1 MVSEL
6 FGLTLK
12 FCNVNFL
19 YQVMWFPYTWVWCNY
34 TPMKK
39 CFLYI
44 QARWVP
50 LFLKQG
56 GFVNQR
62 MNAFIPEQDSWFE
75 QLIKNNTCKSIL
87 VPEGRMSLY
96 SDKVI
101 CIPGVNNALSLGQ
114 VILVPKWRSKWTLYC
129 AQEEK
134 FHRDPFCQGWRMSFF
149 LEKVILYSR

>member
-1 MVSEL
+1 
-6 FGLTLK
+6 
-12 FCNVNFL
+12 
-19 YQVMWFPYTWVWCNY
+19 
-34 TPMKK
+34 
-39 CFLYI
+39 
-44 QARWVP
+44 VP

-101 CIPGVNNALSLGQ
+101 CIPGVNNALSLG
-114 VILVPKWRSKWTLYC
+114 
-129 AQEEK
+129 
-134 FHRDPFCQGWRMSFF
+134 
-149 LEKVILYSR
+149 